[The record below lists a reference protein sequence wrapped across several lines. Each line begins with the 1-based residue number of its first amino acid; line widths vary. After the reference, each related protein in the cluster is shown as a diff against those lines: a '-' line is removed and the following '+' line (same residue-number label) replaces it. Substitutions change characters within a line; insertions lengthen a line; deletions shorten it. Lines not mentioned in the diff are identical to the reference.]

1 MAFVAPALATVGS
14 STAMTVASTALSAM
28 SAMAQL
34 SAGEKAK
41 EAYEQR
47 ARNEQLRGRVEAVNA
62 KKKGVEVLK
71 RTNASLASIIA
82 GAGRQ
87 GLTLRS
93 GTVRDREV
101 FLVRRPASEDFSD
114 TAFNASMALMTADMR
129 ASDLRGAGEQA
140 RLQGQI
146 GAFSTLAGAFGNAMS
161 VGSPGLSQAGNVPY

>member
-28 SAMAQL
+28 SAMAQV

-87 GLTLRS
+87 GLALTS

-146 GAFSTLAGAFGNAMS
+146 GAFSTLAGAFTNAMS
-161 VGSPGLSQAGNVPY
+161 IGSPGLTQSGNLRL

>member
-1 MAFVAPALATVGS
+1 MAFVAPALATVGT

-34 SAGEKAK
+34 SPGEKAK

-47 ARNEQLRGRVEAVNA
+47 ARNAQLRGRVAAVNA

-87 GLTLRS
+87 GLQANEKAIYQSLF
-93 GTVRDREV
+93 TVAIS
-101 FLVRRPASEDFSD
+101 LAAS
-114 TAFNASMALMTADMR
+114 
-129 ASDLRGAGEQA
+129 
-140 RLQGQI
+140 
-146 GAFSTLAGAFGNAMS
+146 
-161 VGSPGLSQAGNVPY
+161 